1 MGSLTIIFI
10 LELITGFIA
19 FFFVDK
25 VIGRPFFLLENC
37 VTEQFRRN
45 MIQLSAM
52 YLYPDGAKKI
62 RGVYLNIKLKCA

>member
-25 VIGRPFFLLENC
+25 VIERPFFL
-37 VTEQFRRN
+37 
-45 MIQLSAM
+45 
-52 YLYPDGAKKI
+52 
-62 RGVYLNIKLKCA
+62 CAHHHQGIWQGNTGQQIP